1 MIGVD
6 GRTRKSAKSVA
17 ITKRQRGDSL
27 TEKELNQLHY
37 INIEIEVLKNQLD
50 ELKSRSMIKG
60 QEITG
65 MPFVTGTSDKTA
77 QIAIAIREIEE
88 LYEIKLRELYLV
100 RGRIE
105 RYINTIDD
113 SELRLIVR
121 LRSINNMRWE
131 DIGRE
136 LGYHRTRVSQIYH
149 EHFKPKKH
157 SHNSHSG

>member
-1 MIGVD
+1 M
-6 GRTRKSAKSVA
+6 RAT
-17 ITKRQRGDSL
+17 

-37 INIEIEVLKNQLD
+37 INKEIEVLKCQLD
-50 ELKSRSMIKG
+50 ELKSRSLIKG

-65 MPFVTGTSDKTA
+65 MPHVSGTSDKTA
-77 QIAIAIREIEE
+77 QIAVAIREIEE

-100 RGRIE
+100 RSRIE
-105 RYINTIDD
+105 RYINRVDNDT
-113 SELRLIVR
+113 ERLIIR
-121 LRSINNMRWE
+121 LRCVNNMRWE

-149 EHFKPKKH
+149 EYFKPKKH

>member
-1 MIGVD
+1 M
-6 GRTRKSAKSVA
+6 RAT
-17 ITKRQRGDSL
+17 

-37 INIEIEVLKNQLD
+37 INKEIEVLKCQLD
-50 ELKSRSMIKG
+50 ELKSRSVIKG

-65 MPFVTGTSDKTA
+65 MPHVSGTSDKTA
-77 QIAIAIREIEE
+77 QIALAIREIEE
-88 LYEIKLRELYLV
+88 LYEIKLRELYVV

-131 DIGRE
+131 DIASEVGWE
-136 LGYHRTRVSQIYH
+136 RTTVS
-149 EHFKPKKH
+149 KKYRQH
-157 SHNSHSG
+157 ISHKSHSK

>member
-1 MIGVD
+1 MERQSITAGGTTTD
-6 GRTRKSAKSVA
+6 RTEEGS
-17 ITKRQRGDSL
+17 DPM

-37 INIEIEVLKNQLD
+37 INKEIEVLKDQLD

-77 QIAIAIREIEE
+77 CIAIAIREVEE

-105 RYINTIDD
+105 RYINTIEDG
-113 SELRLIVR
+113 EIRLIIR
-121 LRSINNMRWE
+121 LRCINNMHWE
-131 DIGRE
+131 DIASEVGWE
-136 LGYHRTRVSQIYH
+136 RTTVSKKFRQYISHKSH
-149 EHFKPKKH
+149 EK
-157 SHNSHSG
+157 

>member
-1 MIGVD
+1 M
-6 GRTRKSAKSVA
+6 RAT
-17 ITKRQRGDSL
+17 

-37 INIEIEVLKNQLD
+37 INKEIEVLKCQLD
-50 ELKSRSMIKG
+50 ELKSRSVIKG

-65 MPFVTGTSDKTA
+65 MPHVSGTSDKTA

-121 LRSINNMRWE
+121 LRCINNMRWE
-131 DIGRE
+131 DIAPEVGWE
-136 LGYHRTRVSQIYH
+136 RTTVS
-149 EHFKPKKH
+149 KKFRQYI
-157 SHNSHSG
+157 SHKSHKK

>member
-1 MIGVD
+1 M
-6 GRTRKSAKSVA
+6 RAT
-17 ITKRQRGDSL
+17 

-37 INIEIEVLKNQLD
+37 INKEIEVLKKQLD

-65 MPFVTGTSDKTA
+65 MPHVSGTSDKTA
-77 QIAIAIREIEE
+77 QIALAIREIEE

-100 RGRIE
+100 RSRIE
-105 RYINTIDD
+105 RYIYTIQD

-131 DIGRE
+131 DIAAE
-136 LGYHRTRVSQIYH
+136 VGYERTTVS
-149 EHFKPKKH
+149 KKYRQYI
-157 SHNSHSG
+157 SHKSQSK